1 MFFLQCNVFKTADA
15 CYINFPKVF
24 LYQNKHTKSYSK
36 SRRHLYRK
44 ISSVYFK
51 FEKKNK
57 INKAVHTVGSHFQ
70 VMVWTKIY
78 KKHLRNISGSNWR
91 NFKKHWACLWET
103 LWKIKTLMAWNLF
116 FVEFNTLKLTQ
127 FYPIWASMF
136 L

>member
-24 LYQNKHTKSYSK
+24 LYQNKQTKSYSK

-44 ISSVYFK
+44 IGSAYLK
-51 FEKKNK
+51 FEKKQTK
-57 INKAVHTVGSHFQ
+57 LCTLQ
-70 VMVWTKIY
+70 VTIFRWWCEPKFI
-78 KKHLRNISGSNWR
+78 RNISGSNWR